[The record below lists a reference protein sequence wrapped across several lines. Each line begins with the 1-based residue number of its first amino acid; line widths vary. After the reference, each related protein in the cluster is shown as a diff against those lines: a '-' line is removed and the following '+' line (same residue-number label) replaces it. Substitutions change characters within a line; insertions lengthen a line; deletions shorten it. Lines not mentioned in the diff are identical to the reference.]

1 MSMPAR
7 LCAISLAALVA
18 ATPAGAAIPV
28 AAMENM
34 PAAPERVIADSINC
48 IAAVL
53 AYRTVEAENICTRV
67 IAAMPDEALG
77 YKFRGLAH
85 LLEHRF
91 DRAEPDF
98 ARAVKIAPDD
108 AENQAGYAQSLSGQG
123 RFAAALPYFDAA
135 LELAPNDIRFLAA
148 RCWAR
153 AGLGGDEILDKA
165 LLDCNRAADLAPG
178 YPTARLNRGLVRLK
192 QQNWRAAIQD
202 YTRALDTGGEL
213 PSALFG
219 RGYAWLQLQ
228 DEAQAAADIRAARKS
243 DPSID
248 QLFIRVGVLPA
259 SCREPQGEC
268 PLPPALRPASPERPM
283 VMVSFSPNRSND
295 YTDDIDFTVRSIAL
309 GRMDAMLTRTAEL
322 LGTSMPTSF
331 SPPWENSSPL
341 GAVQHVTRLQFEFRR
356 QQKLACSGGIVSG
369 RPCQEPN
376 FHPSSTMADDPLAL
390 RWEIDHTMDAVHP
403 FWLAVCQ
410 AQKGR
415 CIIE

>member
-1 MSMPAR
+1 MSMLAR
-7 LCAISLAALVA
+7 LRTISLGLLVA
-18 ATPAGAAIPV
+18 AAPASAAIPV
-28 AAMENM
+28 AAVDSV
-34 PAAPERVIADSINC
+34 PAAPEQVIADSINC
-48 IAAVL
+48 VAAVL

-85 LLEHRF
+85 LLQHRF
-91 DRAEPDF
+91 DKAEPDF

-123 RFAAALPYFDAA
+123 RFAAAIPHFDEA
-135 LELAPNDIRFLAA
+135 LALAPDDIRFLAA

-192 QQNWRAAIQD
+192 QQNWHAAIQD
-202 YTRALDTGGEL
+202 FTRALDTGGEL

-219 RGYAWLQLQ
+219 RGYAWLQLK
-228 DEAQAAADIRAARKS
+228 DEMQAGADIRAARKS
-243 DPSID
+243 DPTID

-259 SCREPQGEC
+259 SCREPDGEC

-283 VMVSFSPNRSND
+283 VMVSFSPNRSGD
-295 YTDDIDFTVRSIAL
+295 HSDDIDFTIRSIAL

-322 LGTSMPTSF
+322 LGTTIPASF
-331 SPPWENSSPL
+331 SPPWEDASPL

-356 QQKLACSGGIVSG
+356 QQKLACGANLVSG
-369 RPCQEPN
+369 KPCREPN

-390 RWEIDHTMDAVHP
+390 RWEMDHTMDAVHP

-410 AQKGR
+410 ARKGS
-415 CIIE
+415 CVIE